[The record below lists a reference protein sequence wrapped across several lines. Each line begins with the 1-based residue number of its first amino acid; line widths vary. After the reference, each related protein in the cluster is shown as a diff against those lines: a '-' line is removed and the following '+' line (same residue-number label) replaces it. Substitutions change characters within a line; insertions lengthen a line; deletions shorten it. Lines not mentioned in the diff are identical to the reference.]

1 MSRQRNNPI
10 CQCRPWVVCRCH
22 EWRPTKTATRRRF
35 LTTGTYRWIAEI
47 AGKTSLRNAS
57 RVCGVATSTVRRAMK
72 MFNVPIR
79 RQGNLTKTEIENIKT
94 NGWAA

>member
-1 MSRQRNNPI
+1 MSRQRNNPA
-10 CQCRPWVVCRCH
+10 CLCKD
-22 EWRPTKTATRRRF
+22 WRPTKTGRRQRF
-35 LTTGTYRWIAEI
+35 MTTATYRWIAEI

-79 RQGNLTKTEIENIKT
+79 RRGNLTRLEIENIKT